1 KIIVQTTIR
10 SPWTQGQSEFWR
22 VRARE
27 RPGGRNRGLSR
38 FALLLLVK
46 KDVTVVTKVQ
56 LHRRESHLPEELQVG
71 GHYDPG
77 TEANHGRKGRLAHQV
92 IRHEANCDLALTV
105 RLLVNRGG
113 NRSFL
118 EVRSHFREQVGR
130 D

>member
-1 KIIVQTTIR
+1 MKRSESLSRILRIQKTIFRLGLRIQKIIVQTTIR

-77 TEANHGRKGRLAHQV
+77 TEANHGRKGRLA
-92 IRHEANCDLALTV
+92 
-105 RLLVNRGG
+105 
-113 NRSFL
+113 
-118 EVRSHFREQVGR
+118 
-130 D
+130 